1 VGEDIGAQSDRPA
14 GMMLAI
20 ASTLAG
26 NAQLR
31 GTPQVLG
38 EVLDASRMVLAGQ
51 TIILADIVAPVLGE
65 PCRIG
70 GNRLD
75 CGRIARAGLLDLLA
89 GATLQCSALR
99 HGRHRCFADGYDV
112 GFGLIHAGWA
122 VPVDDAPAHYKA
134 KMHEARERGRG
145 SLAPPMQRS
154 RVNWNMAVCTDIV
167 PVSISSR
174 NMMPSGPSRASS
186 GKSSGGLNT
195 VRPCTIEG
203 TPRRS
208 TGSSFEA
215 RNLSMRNQPRLAA
228 NWRITSDLP
237 TPIGPTINAVVAD

>member
-1 VGEDIGAQSDRPA
+1 MSPPWPDRDRATRALRHTPPGGPLRLVLTGRRGAALSVGIAA

-31 GTPQVLG
+31 GTPQVLD

-65 PCRIG
+65 ACRIG

-89 GATLQCSALR
+89 GATLECSA
-99 HGRHRCFADGYDV
+99 HGAGRHRCFADGYDV

-122 VPVDDAPAHYKA
+122 VPADDAPAHYKA
-134 KMHEARERGRG
+134 KMHEAKARGRG
-145 SLAPPMQRS
+145 LWSAIPEAGEAPSVAQRLQ
-154 RVNWNMAVCTDIV
+154 R
-167 PVSISSR
+167 
-174 NMMPSGPSRASS
+174 
-186 GKSSGGLNT
+186 
-195 VRPCTIEG
+195 
-203 TPRRS
+203 
-208 TGSSFEA
+208 
-215 RNLSMRNQPRLAA
+215 
-228 NWRITSDLP
+228 
-237 TPIGPTINAVVAD
+237 